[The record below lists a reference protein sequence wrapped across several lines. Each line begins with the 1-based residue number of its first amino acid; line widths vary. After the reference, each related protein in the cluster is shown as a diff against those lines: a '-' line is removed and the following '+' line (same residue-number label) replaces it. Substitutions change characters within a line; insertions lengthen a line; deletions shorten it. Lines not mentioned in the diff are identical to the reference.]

1 MENRGGQANEAG
13 STYRGGVATVVAV
26 LGLIGRPVLALEY
39 GAGQEPTKI
48 EFESIDPVDDLVVTN
63 RDGSR
68 AYFQCKRTCGRNK
81 HLRDSLKQVAN
92 HCRVNGYDDQLVIA
106 AAEFVGE
113 VRELNTALRKR
124 RTGGTLSAD
133 ESGALQAIREELQE
147 FDGIE
152 RELLLDTLH
161 AWRIDCTD
169 VTSPG
174 YESTTAW
181 ISTIL
186 KANTQ
191 VESAIGILKTFTH
204 HLAGTASACTIP
216 DLWRQLSN
224 GGIDIIS
231 DTSGAPAQ
239 RFTAQRQLIDDY
251 REAVSAVR
259 DTIQPPIGCE
269 LPTLRIEGLMR
280 QIKGTMDAPES
291 DQRSRSYPLMDVT
304 RRLKRYVLYG
314 GPGAGK
320 STAID
325 QLAASLASDRNAPVP
340 VVIRLRKLAKK
351 VEHESDVNLR
361 LVLSCAD
368 HLANDEDLIS
378 IIEEH
383 ASDGALFVVLDGV
396 DECRTATR
404 HVLAGLKKLL
414 DGHLRGNGVVV
425 TTRPSILVQVK
436 HLGLPSVE
444 LAPPESPQT
453 IPIALIHALSA
464 QDPVNC
470 RERWQAAKIRALE
483 NVLTDSEQISKVP
496 LLAMT
501 IASLIAAEHVSV
513 ASSPASILED
523 AVRLGIETWE
533 RQRSAGILIDYDN
546 GLLTPR
552 MLLDAFTV
560 IGHSLAR
567 SGPVSVQNAIESVG
581 RMYVEFWEL
590 GAREADEIATHAVE
604 FWDERMS
611 VFVISESNLI
621 EPRSRQF
628 AELADALWVTKAS
641 ADAKKGWVA
650 HALADESMVDTALLA
665 IGKDQELA
673 ELFLNDG
680 TRPERA
686 LDWVSTFGTKNDL
699 PTSTVQR
706 CLAKLCDA
714 ATAETRERDHI
725 GVDWELIDSNA
736 ARQLRD
742 GPRWP
747 FVLSAARLR
756 CPLELRTR
764 RDAVTAQ
771 AERADERAV
780 ATSFAVIT
788 DARVDGRT
796 LTDRELDKLRS
807 AFELEFPAYPKPII
821 DKGRRGHVFKI
832 RSGEPLLSGRIELTV
847 DAIHFVNQ
855 FTPDMAKHA
864 EECASRA
871 SMSSRLRQR
880 ILSSLE
886 SAGFS
891 IARETPLRSLPKHI
905 LEAPD
910 GRRWSAHE
918 MESLGRVATTGSAL
932 STSEKW
938 WSTDVLDLVDV
949 LELGSESA
957 SRMGVQAH
965 NEIGKDLTELA
976 VLYCEAADINPANV
990 ATIVNHAR
998 DTSGDTGLED
1008 LMRLGFIKRLPPHQA
1023 PLASGKIDL
1032 QAAHEKMV
1040 HLLCSPADFIA
1051 RSACEL
1057 VWDEKSDALSDDLLE
1072 HIENDRAPC
1081 HFWVCAA
1088 ASQLS
1093 SDPAAIFDKFLSMDR
1108 PEVTHTT
1115 AILVELADKSGELA
1129 ATRRLRN
1136 HCDLTIRIAAGGS
1149 AESDSGATHWR
1160 CTDCWHTND
1169 LEEEDCVHCDTGTRP
1184 ERKST

>member
-1 MENRGGQANEAG
+1 M
-13 STYRGGVATVVAV
+13 
-26 LGLIGRPVLALEY
+26 
-39 GAGQEPTKI
+39 
-48 EFESIDPVDDLVVTN
+48 
-63 RDGSR
+63 
-68 AYFQCKRTCGRNK
+68 
-81 HLRDSLKQVAN
+81 
-92 HCRVNGYDDQLVIA
+92 IA

-124 RTGGTLSAD
+124 RTGGTLSAGEND
-133 ESGALQAIREELQE
+133 ALQAIREELQE

-161 AWRIDCTD
+161 AWRIDATD

-174 YESTTAW
+174 YEATTAW

-186 KANTQ
+186 KENTQ
-191 VESAIGILKTFTH
+191 VESAVGILKTFTH
-204 HLAGTASACTIP
+204 HLASTASACTIP

-231 DTSGAPAQ
+231 DASGAPAQ
-239 RFTAQRQLIDDY
+239 RFTAQRQLLDDY
-251 REAVSAVR
+251 REAVAAVR
-259 DTIQPPIGCE
+259 DTIQPPIGCD

-280 QIKGTMDAPES
+280 QIKVTMDAPES

-325 QLAASLASDRNAPVP
+325 QLAASLASEPDAPVP

-368 HLANDEDLIS
+368 HLANNEDLIS
-378 IIEEH
+378 IIEER
-383 ASDGALFVVLDGV
+383 ASDGALLVVLDGV

-404 HVLAGLKKLL
+404 RVLAGLKKLL
-414 DGHLRGNGVVV
+414 DGHLRDNGVVV
-425 TTRPSILVQVK
+425 TTRPSLLAQVK

-444 LAPPESPQT
+444 LAPPESPQS
-453 IPIALIHALSA
+453 IPIALIHALAA
-464 QDPVNC
+464 QHPVNS
-470 RERWQAAKIRALE
+470 REIWQATKIRALE
-483 NVLTDSEQISKVP
+483 NVLTDSEQISKIP

-501 IASLIAAEHVSV
+501 IASLISAEHVSV
-513 ASSPASILED
+513 ASSSASILED
-523 AVRLGIETWE
+523 SVRFGIETWE
-533 RQRSAGILIDYDN
+533 RHRSAGILIDYDN

-552 MLLDAFTV
+552 MLLDAFTA
-560 IGHSLAR
+560 IGHTLAR
-567 SGPVSVQNAIESVG
+567 SGPVSVQIAIESVG
-581 RMYVEFWEL
+581 GMYIESWEL
-590 GAREADEIATHAVE
+590 GAREANEIATHAVE

-611 VFVISESNLI
+611 VFVISELNLI

-641 ADAKKGWVA
+641 ADAKKDWVT

-673 ELFLNDG
+673 ELFLNDE
-680 TRPERA
+680 TSPERA

-706 CLAKLCDA
+706 CLTKLCDA
-714 ATAETRERDHI
+714 ATAETCGEDHR
-725 GVDWELIDSNA
+725 GVDWEQIDRNA
-736 ARQLRD
+736 ARELRD

-756 CPLELRTR
+756 CPPEHRTR
-764 RDAVTAQ
+764 RDAVTSQ

-780 ATSFAVIT
+780 ATSFAAIT

-807 AFELEFPAYPKPII
+807 AFELEIPAHPKPII
-821 DKGRRGHVFKI
+821 DKGRRGHSFRI
-832 RSGEPLLSGRIELTV
+832 RSGEPLLSGRIELAG

-864 EECASRA
+864 EEYASRA
-871 SMSSRLRQR
+871 SMSSGLHRR
-880 ILSSLE
+880 ILSSIE
-886 SAGFS
+886 TAGFS
-891 IARETPLRSLPKHI
+891 ITRETPLRSLPKYL

-910 GRRWSAHE
+910 GRHWSAHE
-918 MESLGRVATTGSAL
+918 MEALGRVATTGSEL
-932 STSEKW
+932 SATEKW

-949 LELGSESA
+949 LDLGSASA
-957 SRMGVQAH
+957 PQMGVEADS
-965 NEIGKDLTELA
+965 EIGKHLTELA
-976 VLYCEAADINPANV
+976 VLYCEAAGINPANV
-990 ATIVNHAR
+990 AAMVNHAR
-998 DTSGDTGLED
+998 DTSGDTGLKD
-1008 LMRLGFIKRLPPHQA
+1008 LMHLGFIKRPPPRQ
-1023 PLASGKIDL
+1023 PSLACRKIDL

-1057 VWDEKSDALSDDLLE
+1057 VWDEKSNALSEDLLE
-1072 HIENDRAPC
+1072 HIENDHVSN

-1088 ASQLS
+1088 ASHLS
-1093 SDPAAIFDKFLSMDR
+1093 SDPAVVFDKFLSMDR
-1108 PEVTHTT
+1108 PELTHTT
-1115 AILVELADKSGELA
+1115 AILVELADKNGELA
-1129 ATRRLRN
+1129 ATRQLRN
-1136 HCDLTIRIAAGGS
+1136 HSDLTIRIAAGAS
-1149 AESDSGATHWR
+1149 AESDSEATQWR
-1160 CTDCWHTND
+1160 CTDCSDTNGI
-1169 LEEEDCVHCDTGTRP
+1169 EEEDCAHCDTGTRP